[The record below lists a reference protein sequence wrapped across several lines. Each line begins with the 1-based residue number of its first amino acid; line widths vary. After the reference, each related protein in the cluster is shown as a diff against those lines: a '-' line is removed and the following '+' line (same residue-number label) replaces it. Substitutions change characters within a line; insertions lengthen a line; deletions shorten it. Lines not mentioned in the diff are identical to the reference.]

1 MNGIRDNAAGVRR
14 AGEGFTLVELLVVIT
29 IIGILLSTAVP
40 TLTQI
45 RVQILER
52 ESQATINRIH
62 GACVQYHAEHREY
75 PEEAT
80 VLVQALTGYEDDD
93 GQKGL
98 GWRKYERGQL
108 YGPYNGTE
116 TLQHYKVMRG
126 GESDP
131 NKGSGPDMFHD
142 SFGNPILYLRYD
154 EEKKGYEVGLIPSN
168 IYRGLPSDLNGYLRG
183 EGGVF
188 FRADFVLIT
197 PGVNGKW
204 EPPYQN
210 GWDPDCD
217 DLNNFFGD

>member
-1 MNGIRDNAAGVRR
+1 MNGIRHNATGVRR

-29 IIGILLSTAVP
+29 IIGILLSTLVP

-45 RVQILER
+45 RVQILEN
-52 ESQATINRIH
+52 ESRATINRIH
-62 GACVQYHAEHREY
+62 GACVQYHTDHHEY
-75 PEEAT
+75 PKDAT
-80 VLVQALTGYEDDD
+80 VLVQAIATS
-93 GQKGL
+93 
-98 GWRKYERGQL
+98 WRKYDRGQL
-108 YGPYNGTE
+108 FGPYNGTD

-142 SFGNPILYLRYD
+142 SFGNPILYFRYD
-154 EEKKGYEVGLIPSN
+154 EVKKGYEVGLIPSN

-188 FRADFVLIT
+188 FRVDFVLIT

-204 EPPYQN
+204 EPMYQN
-210 GWDPDCD
+210 GWTKCD
-217 DLNNFFGD
+217 DLNNWGK